1 MVVLPR
7 ARAKPRPRA
16 VFLFLRERNRGGG
29 KVENLLLV
37 FHFSIRLRGRSC
49 GNVEISPALGEI
61 SKGLVER
68 VGSGLWLSTLSTA
81 RHFHSS
87 VVYSFSP
94 RPRGCWELLLVGVFL
109 PLAVLQPVTLPVHL
123 QDVD

>member
-1 MVVLPR
+1 MWKSRLLWARFPR
-7 ARAKPRPRA
+7 
-16 VFLFLRERNRGGG
+16 
-29 KVENLLLV
+29 
-37 FHFSIRLRGRSC
+37 
-49 GNVEISPALGEI
+49 
-61 SKGLVER
+61 
-68 VGSGLWLSTLSTA
+68 GSWKEWEAGLWLSTLSTA

-123 QDVD
+123 QDVDVVC